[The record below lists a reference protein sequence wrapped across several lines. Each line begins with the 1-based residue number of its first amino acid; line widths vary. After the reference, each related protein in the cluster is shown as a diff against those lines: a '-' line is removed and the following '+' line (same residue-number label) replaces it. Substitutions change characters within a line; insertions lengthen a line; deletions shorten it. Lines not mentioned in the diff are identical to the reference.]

1 MGDPVR
7 DVERRRWADG
17 AEKHLAAL
25 GAAARSLRDAFETA
39 AETSAAPGTDP
50 ASLVVDSCAAL
61 ASWLAGAPAPRG
73 VGKAAAE
80 LGAAAG
86 VYRNAA
92 VAYRSLADTDTEAR
106 EARQAACA
114 AMLDQG
120 DLHIEVSA
128 ALLAAVKG

>member
-7 DVERRRWADG
+7 EVERRRWADG
-17 AEKHLAAL
+17 AEQQLAAL
-25 GAAARSLRDAFETA
+25 GAAARSLRDAFET
-39 AETSAAPGTDP
+39 EEVPSAAPDTDP
-50 ASLVVDSCAAL
+50 ASVVLDACAAL
-61 ASWLAGAPAPRG
+61 ASWLAVAPAPRG

-92 VAYRSLADTDTEAR
+92 VAYRSLADTEAEAR

-120 DLHIEVSA
+120 DLHMQVSA
-128 ALLAAVKG
+128 ALLTAVKG